1 MTVVSNSDSALSD
14 HGNGEDDDDSHS
26 RFSTVLIEVSV
37 GLASKLFDLPHCV
50 RVHGVWGTA
59 HDAVPASFS
68 ADFIFP
74 TSILSHCVG
83 LCHCA
88 DLEEKDFI
96 CCS

>member
-37 GLASKLFDLPHCV
+37 GLASKLFDLPDCV

-59 HDAVPASFS
+59 HDTVPVPFP
-68 ADFIFP
+68 ADLPFP

-83 LCHCA
+83 LCHRA
-88 DLEEKDFI
+88 NLR
-96 CCS
+96 